1 MKAFFKK
8 FESPLLIE
16 STKAENATFPYKTD
30 LSEANL
36 KTNRM
41 GSTKWTYDKEWILP
55 LNFIFFEDF
64 FFNLRIFYKELI

>member
-8 FESPLLIE
+8 FESRLLIE

-41 GSTKWTYDKEWILP
+41 GSTK
-55 LNFIFFEDF
+55 
-64 FFNLRIFYKELI
+64 